1 MSQLLI
7 QKYLNDLSDLRRVS
21 GSQRESV
28 VREAFKTLLKDWGK
42 SEGLQFIPEYQHK
55 TAMDERRYVD
65 GALVEPQL
73 RLPFGY
79 WEAKDTND
87 DLEAE
92 IAKKF
97 RRGYPQ
103 DNIIFEDSQTAILIQ
118 NKREVLRCSVDD
130 PEKIEGL
137 VGQFFKFEPEVI
149 REFRKAVEQF
159 REDLPAVL
167 ETLRKAIDKAET
179 ENAAFKKAAIKFL
192 KHAKD
197 TINTSVTA
205 ADVRE
210 MLIQHI
216 LTEEIF
222 SQVFDNTDF
231 HHNNNVARELYAL
244 EGTFFTGGVKRETIE
259 RLRPYYSA
267 IKRAATSVASHQE
280 KQKFLKVIYENF
292 YKVYN
297 RKAADRLGVAYTP
310 NEIVRFM
317 IESADWLC
325 QKHFGKQ
332 LIDRNVEIL
341 DPATGTGTFIVDLME
356 HFRGQ
361 PAKLKQKYLD
371 ELHANEVA
379 ILPYYVANLNIEATY
394 AAITGDYLEY
404 PNLCFVDTL
413 DNVAGLGIYAGHQY
427 DMLGAL
433 TDVNIERIKRQN
445 RRKISVVIGN
455 PPYNAWQEN
464 FNSRNPNR
472 PYKRVDE
479 RIKTTYGTQGNAQNQ
494 SSLYDMYVRFFRW
507 AADRVDKDGII
518 AFISNRN
525 FIEKA
530 AFDGFRKIASKE
542 FSDIWLLDLGGDVRA
557 NPKLS
562 GTKHNVFGIQT
573 GVAISFFVK
582 RIEKVDPFIHYARR
596 PEMETKEEKLGF
608 LSSHKIA
615 DIDFETMRPDKK
627 SNWLPQAENDW
638 DGLMA
643 IADPKSAGKGASQY
657 KAIFRLLSNGVQTK
671 RDEWAYDL
679 DREQEVRKAGLLVST
694 YEATRKN
701 KDYPNRELDQVGRR
715 LRRAVKLT
723 ALV

>member
-1 MSQLLI
+1 MSDLLV

-21 GSQRESV
+21 GTQRESV

-42 SEGLQFIPEYQHK
+42 SEGYLFIPEYEHT

-73 RLPFGY
+73 RLPVGY

-87 DLEAE
+87 DLDKE
-92 IAKKF
+92 IEKKF

-103 DNIIFEDSQTAILIQ
+103 DNIIFEDSRTAVLIQ
-118 NKREVLRCSVDD
+118 NKREVLRCPVDD
-130 PEKIEGL
+130 PDQIGRL
-137 VGQFFKFEPEVI
+137 VAQFFKFEPEVI
-149 REFRKAVEQF
+149 REFRKAVEKF

-167 ETLRKAIDKAET
+167 ETLRKAIDKAEG
-179 ENAAFKKAAIKFL
+179 ENAAFKKAAVKFL
-192 KHAKD
+192 KHAQE
-197 TINTSVTA
+197 TINPSVTA

-231 HHNNNVARELYAL
+231 HHNNNVAKELYAL
-244 EGTFFTGGVKRETIE
+244 EETFFTGGVKRETIE

-325 QKHFGKQ
+325 QKHFDKK

-341 DPATGTGTFIVDLME
+341 DPATGTGTFIADLLE

-361 PAKLKQKYLD
+361 PAKMRHKYLE

-394 AAITGDYLEY
+394 AAITGEYLEY

-413 DNVAGLGIYAGHQY
+413 DNVAGLRSHGVGKGQHFG
-427 DMLGAL
+427 DLLGSVSEENVA
-433 TDVNIERIKRQN
+433 RIKRQN
-445 RRKISVVIGN
+445 ARKISVIIGN
-455 PPYNAWQEN
+455 PPYNANQANEN
-464 FNSRNPNR
+464 ENNKNR
-472 PYKRVDE
+472 EYPEIDR
-479 RIKTTYGTQGNAQNQ
+479 RIKETYIFASSAQKTKR
-494 SSLYDMYVRFFRW
+494 YDMYSRFYRW
-507 AADRVDKDGII
+507 ASDRLEENGVLALIT
-518 AFISNRN
+518 NRN
-525 FIEKA
+525 FLDSREA
-530 AFDGFRKIASKE
+530 DGFRKTLTDE
-542 FSDIWLLDLGGDVRA
+542 FNEIYLIDLGGDVRED
-557 NPKLS
+557 PRIS

-573 GVAISFFVK
+573 GVVISLLL
-582 RIEKVDPFIHYARR
+582 RR
-596 PEMETKEEKLGF
+596 SG
-608 LSSHKIA
+608 
-615 DIDFETMRPDKK
+615 
-627 SNWLPQAENDW
+627 
-638 DGLMA
+638 
-643 IADPKSAGKGASQY
+643 
-657 KAIFRLLSNGVQTK
+657 
-671 RDEWAYDL
+671 
-679 DREQEVRKAGLLVST
+679 RKAMS
-694 YEATRKN
+694 RS
-701 KDYPNRELDQVGRR
+701 RR
-715 LRRAVKLT
+715 
-723 ALV
+723 